1 VQQSVHVICG
11 ATEYQKST
19 DRLNVSLGDRVF
31 YNLNIHN
38 ANSDPVNNAPVDDYL
53 PPTFT
58 FIAMEGTSTIQ
69 TAPTQAIQ
77 PDGRVKLSWTIPS
90 IASTANVNIKYFARA
105 GAVVGLYQNWMKVP
119 DSAFGKCV
127 GQCGIDATIGTYAYY
142 GVSVQPLITSEPS
155 LTPSTCA
162 LPGETRAYKLA
173 MVNTNSHDYS
183 STGVT
188 VTLPLGLWY
197 GGVLQGTPTP
207 TSLTT
212 DKFGVTTVAWSGLT
226 IPAKPSGVFA
236 SEVDLEMN
244 LVIGQV
250 WGALD
255 TAAQA
260 TSPDGLIPHKD
271 GANDVTVSVCPTDT
285 SRGAISKEVYK
296 SSIKVGDEVVYQI
309 SLVNPTGTDIS
320 TTVTDQLLA
329 NISFVAM
336 VPGKGSPPSPTNPLT
351 WNVTVPHAVNGKP
364 GRVILQ
370 FRAHVDSAEVGI
382 AYPNTAAS
390 SVPMDTTY
398 ATVKVVMPR
407 PIYLPIV
414 AR

>member
-1 VQQSVHVICG
+1 VHVTCG
-11 ATEYQKST
+11 QTEYQKSS
-19 DRLNVSLGDRVF
+19 DRILVSLGDRVF
-31 YNLNIHN
+31 YTLNIHN
-38 ANSDPVNNAPVDDYL
+38 ANGDPVTNVPVDDTL
-53 PPTFT
+53 PSTFT
-58 FIAMEGTSTIQ
+58 FIAMEATSDLQ
-69 TAPTQAIQ
+69 TAPTQTTQ
-77 PDGRVKLSWTIPS
+77 PDGRIKLHWTIPS
-90 IASTANVNIKYFARA
+90 IAATGTVNIKYFARA
-105 GAVVGLYQNWMKVP
+105 GAVVGVYENWVTVP
-119 DSAFGKCV
+119 DSANGKCV
-127 GQCGIDATIGTYAYY
+127 GQCRTDTNGTYAYY
-142 GVSVQPLITSEPS
+142 SVSSQPLITTEPS
-155 LTPSTCA
+155 LSPSTCA

-173 MVNTNSHDYS
+173 IVNTNNHNYS

-207 TSLTT
+207 ASVTT

-226 IPAKPSGVFA
+226 IPAKPAGVFA

-255 TAAQA
+255 TVAQA

-296 SSIKVGDEVVYQI
+296 SSIRVGDEVVYQI

-320 TTVTDQLLA
+320 TTVTDQLPA

-398 ATVKVVMPR
+398 ATVKVAVPR